1 MVGSAVNLKTP
12 VQVGAFSSLDGSH
25 GEGRIANVQIGRYC
39 QIAKNVNICL
49 ASHPTDWLSIHMRQ
63 YFADCHGWNAFA
75 GKVATCHFQDAHG
88 GEKVKIGN
96 DVWIGDGVTIMGGI
110 SIGNGA
116 IVGTGA
122 VVTKDVPPYAIVGG
136 VPARIIRFRFD
147 EKTIAELENI
157 QWWNYNLADF
167 GEVPWN
173 HMPTALM
180 CIKRAIS
187 DGRVHPFASK
197 VYEAKD
203 FSPWQLVRTFIH
215 LCLKGRRLA

>member
-49 ASHPTDWLSIHMRQ
+49 TSHPTDWLSIHMRQ
-63 YFADCHGWNAFA
+63 YFADCHGWDVFA
-75 GKVATCHFQDAHG
+75 RKVATLPFRNAHVG
-88 GEKVKIGN
+88 SGVKIGN
-96 DVWIGDGVTIMGGI
+96 DVWVGDGATIMGGV
-110 SIGNGA
+110 SIGDGA

-147 EKTIAELENI
+147 EKTIAELESLH
-157 QWWNYNLADF
+157 WWDYNLADF
-167 GEVPWN
+167 GTVPWN
-173 HMPTALM
+173 NVPAAIT
-180 CIKRAIS
+180 CIRKAIS
-187 DGRVHPFASK
+187 EGRARPFVSK

-203 FSPWQLVRTFIH
+203 FSLWQLVRAFIR
-215 LCLKGRRLA
+215 LCFKGRELA